1 MKLRTKSIITL
12 VAMLLSG
19 IGAFAEDGT
28 SSPQWTVSYQYDG
41 EASTS
46 DAPGIVE
53 CTFSGTTAT
62 IVCRPLE
69 GNYITAEDIIV
80 EKTVSGDKA
89 QTREVGIDSTPIT
102 ITAASTNTTPRAES
116 SYTFTAEADPNL
128 TYEIKANFHKLKDL
142 DLYALIALPE
152 NTIYTYTGNAIKP
165 EFTVTAADVELTAET
180 DYTVTYAGNVNAGQG
195 SITITATETTFYTGS
210 KTVNFDI
217 NQADVSFW
225 FETSDGQEA
234 KELKTTY
241 GATFTKPVL
250 KMSETGAADV
260 IGVVYSVDNE
270 EVATINAT
278 TGELTI
284 LKAGT
289 VVVTAAAAED
299 YTNKEGSNYK
309 ADPANTKASYSLT
322 INSATPTLQFSKET
336 AEATMGAEF
345 EAPTLTVTPEGLVPI
360 EYESTN
366 TEVATVD
373 KNTGVVTLVGGG
385 ETTIKAVFPGNE
397 TYETA
402 LASYIL
408 TVSKVTATLKFAAE
422 TATAT
427 MGTEFAAPTLTVTP
441 EGLQGVKYSS
451 SNTNVAT
458 VNETTGAVTL
468 VGAGEAVIKASF
480 AGTTVY
486 EAAEASYTLTVS
498 KVTATLKFAA
508 ETATATM
515 GAEFAAPALTVT
527 PEGLQGVKYSSSN
540 TNVATV
546 NETTGAV
553 TLVGAGETTIKATFA
568 GNDKYEPAEA
578 SYKLTVSSKAT
589 MEVTA
594 TGYEGVYD
602 GNAHGITVTA
612 PEGAT
617 VKYGTEE
624 GKYDL
629 TENPTYTN
637 VGTYTVY
644 YQVTKEATETVTGS
658 AKITINKATATLK
671 FSAETATATLG
682 AEFQTPTLTVTPEGL
697 EGVKYTS
704 SNTDVATVNET
715 TGAVTLIGAGET
727 TITAKFAGNDKY
739 EPAEASYKLT
749 VSSKATMEVSATGYE
764 GVYDG
769 NAHGITVT
777 APEGATVKYGT
788 EEGKYDL
795 TENPTYTNVGTYT
808 VYYQVTKEATE
819 TVTGSAKITIN
830 KATATLKFSAETAT
844 ATLGAEFQTPT
855 LTVTPEGL
863 EGVKYT
869 SSNTDVATVNET
881 TGAVTLI
888 GAGEATITA
897 KFAGNDNYEAAEAS
911 YTLTV
916 NRAQSEGYG
925 LWINDIQ
932 VTEDNYFDVLGNSTD
947 SKSGTIVF
955 NPEKNTL
962 VMTNDVSNVEIESRL
977 ENLTLHINDVNK
989 VKSIRFNNLDDATK
1003 TGKLAITTNGNF
1015 PGQII
1020 ITNDAGVSA
1029 ISGFSEI
1036 TLNMGLQYLEPEL
1049 VEIENGELYKYDWD
1063 NTNSDNPVKKLDTK
1077 AVCDAVTIGVVITPL
1092 TRNVTVSMAN
1102 ASDYTAKDENG
1113 NTVLDENGNPKTVS
1127 MMNFAQNKDILLTLW
1142 TKNDEDNYQ
1151 KGNDGDWPDAGFDSS
1166 DGDPGITMVITM
1178 TDAQALA
1185 VAASVLA
1192 NTIQP
1197 GGTTYSMEFKGA
1209 TFIVPAGSG
1218 EIDVWVKTD
1227 PGYVYKLLPVGL
1239 SEETHKLDFNS
1250 PSIKEYQD
1258 LGNGKIKVTV
1268 EYNDLP
1274 TQTYYMLYLA
1284 EEAPSG
1290 ARGGTRLG
1298 KRDKAHGKLYS
1309 VGVRPRSIT
1318 DVNPPSEASGGV
1330 IDEEEDP
1337 EGVID
1342 NPTPPTPPTG
1352 IQTIASESSANS
1364 NKWFTADGRQL
1375 ESKPTKPGFYIRNGK
1390 KVVIK

>member
-1 MKLRTKSIITL
+1 MNETTGAVTL
-12 VAMLLSG
+12 
-19 IGAFAEDGT
+19 IGA
-28 SSPQWTVSYQYDG
+28 G
-41 EASTS
+41 EA
-46 DAPGIVE
+46 
-53 CTFSGTTAT
+53 
-62 IVCRPLE
+62 
-69 GNYITAEDIIV
+69 
-80 EKTVSGDKA
+80 
-89 QTREVGIDSTPIT
+89 T
-102 ITAASTNTTPRAES
+102 ITAKFAGNDKYEP
-116 SYTFTAEADPNL
+116 AEASYKL
-128 TYEIKANFHKLKDL
+128 TVSKATMEVTATGYEGVYD
-142 DLYALIALPE
+142 
-152 NTIYTYTGNAIKP
+152 GNAHGI
-165 EFTVTAADVELTAET
+165 TVTAPEGATVKYGTEEGKYDLTENPTYTNVGTYTVYYQVTKEGTETVTGSAKVTITKATATLKFSAET
-180 DYTVTYAGNVNAGQG
+180 A
-195 SITITATETTFYTGS
+195 TATLGSTTF
-210 KTVNFDI
+210 
-217 NQADVSFW
+217 Q
-225 FETSDGQEA
+225 
-234 KELKTTY
+234 
-241 GATFTKPVL
+241 
-250 KMSETGAADV
+250 
-260 IGVVYSVDNE
+260 
-270 EVATINAT
+270 
-278 TGELTI
+278 
-284 LKAGT
+284 
-289 VVVTAAAAED
+289 
-299 YTNKEGSNYK
+299 
-309 ADPANTKASYSLT
+309 
-322 INSATPTLQFSKET
+322 
-336 AEATMGAEF
+336 
-345 EAPTLTVTPEGLVPI
+345 APTLTVTPGGLSI
-360 EYESTN
+360 KYESTN
-366 TEVATVD
+366 TD
-373 KNTGVVTLVGGG
+373 
-385 ETTIKAVFPGNE
+385 
-397 TYETA
+397 
-402 LASYIL
+402 
-408 TVSKVTATLKFAAE
+408 
-422 TATAT
+422 
-427 MGTEFAAPTLTVTP
+427 
-441 EGLQGVKYSS
+441 
-451 SNTNVAT
+451 VAT

-468 VGAGEAVIKASF
+468 VA
-480 AGTTVY
+480 
-486 EAAEASYTLTVS
+486 
-498 KVTATLKFAA
+498 
-508 ETATATM
+508 
-515 GAEFAAPALTVT
+515 
-527 PEGLQGVKYSSSN
+527 
-540 TNVATV
+540 
-546 NETTGAV
+546 
-553 TLVGAGETTIKATFA
+553 AGETTITAKFA

-644 YQVTKEATETVTGS
+644 YQVTKEGTETVTGS
-658 AKITINKATATLK
+658 AKVTINKATATLK
-671 FSAETATATLG
+671 FSAETATTTLG

-697 EGVKYTS
+697 QGVKYSS
-704 SNTDVATVNET
+704 SNTNVATVNET
-715 TGAVTLIGAGET
+715 TGAVTLVAAGET
-727 TITAKFAGNDKY
+727 
-739 EPAEASYKLT
+739 
-749 VSSKATMEVSATGYE
+749 
-764 GVYDG
+764 
-769 NAHGITVT
+769 
-777 APEGATVKYGT
+777 
-788 EEGKYDL
+788 
-795 TENPTYTNVGTYT
+795 
-808 VYYQVTKEATE
+808 
-819 TVTGSAKITIN
+819 
-830 KATATLKFSAETAT
+830 
-844 ATLGAEFQTPT
+844 
-855 LTVTPEGL
+855 
-863 EGVKYT
+863 
-869 SSNTDVATVNET
+869 
-881 TGAVTLI
+881 
-888 GAGEATITA
+888 TITA

-977 ENLTLHINDVNK
+977 ESLTLHINDVNK

-1185 VAASVLA
+1185 VAASVLT

-1352 IQTIASESSANS
+1352 IQTVASESSVNS

-1375 ESKPTKPGFYIRNGK
+1375 EGKPTKPGFYIRNGK

>member
-12 VAMLLSG
+12 VTMLLSG
-19 IGAFAEDGT
+19 IGAFAADGT
-28 SSPQWTVSYQYDG
+28 GSPQWTVSYQYDG

-46 DAPGIVE
+46 NATGIVE

-62 IVCRPLE
+62 IVCKPVE

-89 QTREVGIDSTPIT
+89 QTRETGISTTPIT

-128 TYEIKANFHKLKDL
+128 IYQIKANFHQLKDL
-142 DLYALIALPE
+142 DTYAQIALPE
-152 NTIYTYTGNAIKP
+152 NTIYTYTGQDIEP
-165 EFTVTAADVELTAET
+165 EFTVTAAGVNLTAGT
-180 DYTVTYAGNVNAGQG
+180 DYTVTYANNINAGQG
-195 SITITATETTFYTGS
+195 SITITATTTTFYSGS
-210 KTVNFDI
+210 RTVNFYI

-234 KELKTTY
+234 KELTTTY

-260 IGVVYSVDNE
+260 IGVVYSVDNK

-289 VVVTAAAAED
+289 VVVTAAAAEN

-309 ADPANTKASYSLT
+309 ADPTNTKASYSLT

-373 KNTGVVTLVGGG
+373 KNTGVVTLVGKG
-385 ETTIKAVFPGNE
+385 EATIKAVFPGNE
-397 TYETA
+397 NYETA

-408 TVSKVTATLKFAAE
+408 TVSNATMEVSATGYEGVYDGNAHGITVTAPEGATVKYGTEEGKYDLTENPTYTNVGTYTVYYQVTKEATETVTGSAKITITKATATLKFSKE
-422 TATAT
+422 TAEAT
-427 MGTEFAAPTLTVTP
+427 MGAEFEAPTLTVTP
-441 EGLQGVKYSS
+441 EGLQGVKYTS
-451 SNTNVAT
+451 SNTDVAT

-468 VGAGEAVIKASF
+468 VAEGETTITAKF
-480 AGTTVY
+480 AGNDNY
-486 EAAEASYTLTVS
+486 EAAETSYTLTV
-498 KVTATLKFAA
+498 
-508 ETATATM
+508 
-515 GAEFAAPALTVT
+515 
-527 PEGLQGVKYSSSN
+527 N
-540 TNVATV
+540 
-546 NETTGAV
+546 
-553 TLVGAGETTIKATFA
+553 
-568 GNDKYEPAEA
+568 
-578 SYKLTVSSKAT
+578 SKAT

-658 AKITINKATATLK
+658 AKITITKATATLK

-715 TGAVTLIGAGET
+715 TGSVTLVAAGET
-727 TITAKFAGNDKY
+727 TIKATFAGNDKY

-749 VSSKATMEVSATGYE
+749 VSNKATMEVSATGYE

-819 TVTGSAKITIN
+819 TVTGSAKITIT

-869 SSNTDVATVNET
+869 SSNTDVATVHET
-881 TGAVTLI
+881 TGAVTLVA
-888 GAGEATITA
+888 AGETTITA
-897 KFAGNDNYEAAEAS
+897 KFAGNDNYEAAETS

-932 VTEDNYFDVLGNSTD
+932 VTEDNQDDVLGNSAD
-947 SKSGTIVF
+947 SKSGTMGTIVF

-962 VMTNDVSNVEIESRL
+962 IMTNEVSNVEIESRL
-977 ENLTLHINDVNK
+977 ESLTLHINDANQ
-989 VKSIRFNNLDDATK
+989 VKRIFYNNLGDATK

-1015 PGQII
+1015 PGQLL
-1020 ITNDAGVSA
+1020 ITNDAGKSA
-1029 ISGFSEI
+1029 ISGFSEL
-1036 TLNMGLQYLEPEL
+1036 TLEQDLLFVEPEL
-1049 VEIENGELYKYDWD
+1049 VELKNGELYQYDF
-1063 NTNSDNPVKKLDTK
+1063 KKVDPTDPESKLIKDDATE
-1077 AVCDAVTIGVVITPL
+1077 AICNAVTIGVIITPL
-1092 TRNVTVSMAN
+1092 TQNVTVLLSKG
-1102 ASDYTAKDENG
+1102 DDFIVKDA
-1113 NTVLDENGNPKTVS
+1113 NGNPVTDTNGNPVPASLK
-1127 MMNFAQNKDILLTLW
+1127 NFALSKDILLTIW
-1142 TKNDEDNYQ
+1142 TEVDEQNSQ
-1151 KGNDGDWPDAGFDSS
+1151 AGQEVDAGFDDS
-1166 DGDPGITMVITM
+1166 DGKPGITMVNTM
-1178 TDAQALA
+1178 TDAQVQK
-1185 VAASVLA
+1185 VAKDVLK
-1192 NTIQP
+1192 NIIMP
-1197 GGTTYSMEFKGA
+1197 GGTSFAYEFNGV

-1218 EIDVWVKTD
+1218 SIIIDQETD
-1227 PGYVYKLLPVGL
+1227 PGYEYHLAPIGLNETYNLVIGGAKIEKYELLG
-1239 SEETHKLDFNS
+1239 
-1250 PSIKEYQD
+1250 
-1258 LGNGKIKVTV
+1258 GNRVRLTID
-1268 EYNDLP
+1268 YSNLP
-1274 TQTYYMLYLA
+1274 TQTYYLLYLTQ
-1284 EEAPSG
+1284 EASSG
-1290 ARGGTRLG
+1290 TRGGTRLG

-1318 DVNPPSEASGGV
+1318 DVNPPSEASGGI

-1352 IQTIASESSANS
+1352 IQTVASESSVNS

>member
-46 DAPGIVE
+46 NATGIVE

-62 IVCRPLE
+62 IVCKPVE

-89 QTREVGIDSTPIT
+89 QTRETGISTTPIT

-128 TYEIKANFHKLKDL
+128 TYEIKANFHQLKDL
-142 DLYALIALPE
+142 DTYALIALPE
-152 NTIYTYTGNAIKP
+152 NTIYTYTGDAIKP
-165 EFTVTAADVELTAET
+165 EITVTASGVNLTAET
-180 DYTVTYAGNVNAGQG
+180 DYTVTYADNINAGQG
-195 SITITATETTFYTGS
+195 CITITATTTTFYTGS

-234 KELKTTY
+234 KELTTTY
-241 GATFTKPVL
+241 GATFSKPVL

-270 EVATINAT
+270 EVATINTT

-322 INSATPTLQFSKET
+322 INTATPTLQFSKET

-397 TYETA
+397 NYETA

-408 TVSKVTATLKFAAE
+408 TVS
-422 TATAT
+422 
-427 MGTEFAAPTLTVTP
+427 
-441 EGLQGVKYSS
+441 
-451 SNTNVAT
+451 N
-458 VNETTGAVTL
+458 
-468 VGAGEAVIKASF
+468 
-480 AGTTVY
+480 
-486 EAAEASYTLTVS
+486 
-498 KVTATLKFAA
+498 
-508 ETATATM
+508 
-515 GAEFAAPALTVT
+515 
-527 PEGLQGVKYSSSN
+527 
-540 TNVATV
+540 
-546 NETTGAV
+546 
-553 TLVGAGETTIKATFA
+553 
-568 GNDKYEPAEA
+568 
-578 SYKLTVSSKAT
+578 
-589 MEVTA
+589 
-594 TGYEGVYD
+594 
-602 GNAHGITVTA
+602 
-612 PEGAT
+612 
-617 VKYGTEE
+617 
-624 GKYDL
+624 
-629 TENPTYTN
+629 
-637 VGTYTVY
+637 
-644 YQVTKEATETVTGS
+644 
-658 AKITINKATATLK
+658 
-671 FSAETATATLG
+671 
-682 AEFQTPTLTVTPEGL
+682 
-697 EGVKYTS
+697 
-704 SNTDVATVNET
+704 
-715 TGAVTLIGAGET
+715 
-727 TITAKFAGNDKY
+727 
-739 EPAEASYKLT
+739 
-749 VSSKATMEVSATGYE
+749 ATMEVSATGYE

-819 TVTGSAKITIN
+819 TVTGSAKITIT
-830 KATATLKFSAETAT
+830 KATATLTFSAETAT

-881 TGAVTLI
+881 TGAVTLVA
-888 GAGEATITA
+888 AGETTITA

-977 ENLTLHINDVNK
+977 ESLTLHINDVNK
-989 VKSIRFNNLDDATK
+989 VKSIHFNNLGDATK
-1003 TGKLAITTNGNF
+1003 TGKLTITTNGNF
-1015 PGQII
+1015 PGQLL
-1020 ITNDAGVSA
+1020 ITNDAGKSA
-1029 ISGFSEI
+1029 ISGFSEL
-1036 TLNMGLQYLEPEL
+1036 TLEQDLLFVEPEL
-1049 VEIENGELYKYDWD
+1049 VELKNGELYQYDF
-1063 NTNSDNPVKKLDTK
+1063 KKVDPTDPESKLIKDDATE
-1077 AVCDAVTIGVVITPL
+1077 AICNAVTIGVIITPL
-1092 TRNVTVSMAN
+1092 TQNVTVLLSKG
-1102 ASDYTAKDENG
+1102 DDFIVKDA
-1113 NTVLDENGNPKTVS
+1113 NGNPVTDTNGNPVPASLK
-1127 MMNFAQNKDILLTLW
+1127 NFALSKDILLTIW
-1142 TKNDEDNYQ
+1142 TEVDEQNSQ
-1151 KGNDGDWPDAGFDSS
+1151 AGQEVDAGFDDS
-1166 DGDPGITMVITM
+1166 DGKPGITMVNTM
-1178 TDAQALA
+1178 TDAQVQK
-1185 VAASVLA
+1185 VAKDVLK
-1192 NTIQP
+1192 NIIMP
-1197 GGTTYSMEFKGA
+1197 GGTSFAYEFNGV

-1218 EIDVWVKTD
+1218 SIIIDQETD
-1227 PGYVYKLLPVGL
+1227 PGYEYHLAPIGLNETYNLVIGGAKIEKYELLG
-1239 SEETHKLDFNS
+1239 
-1250 PSIKEYQD
+1250 
-1258 LGNGKIKVTV
+1258 GNRVRLTID
-1268 EYNDLP
+1268 YSNLP
-1274 TQTYYMLYLA
+1274 TQTYYLLYLTQ
-1284 EEAPSG
+1284 EASSG
-1290 ARGGTRLG
+1290 TRGGTRLG

-1352 IQTIASESSANS
+1352 IQTVASESSVNS

>member
-12 VAMLLSG
+12 VTMLLGG
-19 IGAFAEDGT
+19 IGQVVAQDGKPNWPPQT
-28 SSPQWTVSYQYDG
+28 TTIIQLNGSSNSADAAGTVTVSI
-41 EASTS
+41 S
-46 DAPGIVE
+46 DPDENGKA
-53 CTFSGTTAT
+53 TAT
-62 IVCRPLE
+62 LTAKPAT
-69 GNYITAEDIIV
+69 GNYITKDQIAVIRTID
-80 EKTVSGDKA
+80 GRYA
-89 QTREVGIDSTPIT
+89 QTREASIDNTPLELTEMTPNDDPSGETVYTFEIEATHRANSRAEWQDFIYVYDYEITANFLTQTDLSNAT
-102 ITAASTNTTPRAES
+102 ITLE
-116 SYTFTAEADPNL
+116 
-128 TYEIKANFHKLKDL
+128 
-142 DLYALIALPE
+142 
-152 NTIYTYTGNAIKP
+152 
-165 EFTVTAADVELTAET
+165 
-180 DYTVTYAGNVNAGQG
+180 
-195 SITITATETTFYTGS
+195 ETTFAWDGQPKEPAVTSVKVGETVIDPSNYTVSWHDNIEPGAATDQ
-210 KTVNFDI
+210 KAPF
-217 NQADVSFW
+217 ADVTGKFLC
-225 FETSDGQEA
+225 TGYA
-234 KELKTTY
+234 IK
-241 GATFTKPVL
+241 TFT
-250 KMSETGAADV
+250 
-260 IGVVYSVDNE
+260 I
-270 EVATINAT
+270 
-278 TGELTI
+278 
-284 LKAGT
+284 
-289 VVVTAAAAED
+289 
-299 YTNKEGSNYK
+299 
-309 ADPANTKASYSLT
+309 TK
-322 INSATPTLQFSKET
+322 ATPTLKFSKET
-336 AEATMGAEF
+336 ATATMGAEF
-345 EAPTLTVTPEGLVPI
+345 EAPTLTVTPEGLEGVK
-360 EYESTN
+360 YTSSN
-366 TEVATVD
+366 ANVATVNE
-373 KNTGVVTLVGGG
+373 NTGAVTLVGAG
-385 ETTIKAVFPGNE
+385 EAVIKASFVGDDH
-397 TYETA
+397 YEA
-402 LASYIL
+402 AEASYTL
-408 TVSKVTATLKFAAE
+408 TVSKVTATLKFAEE
-422 TATAT
+422 TATAI
-427 MGTEFAAPTLTVTP
+427 MGAEFEAPTLTVTPEGLQDVKYSSSNTNVATVNETTGAVTLVGAGETVIKASFAGTTVYEAAEASYTLTVSKVTTTLKFAEETATAIMGAEFEAPTLTVTP
-441 EGLQGVKYSS
+441 EGLQGVKYSSSNTNVATVNETTGAVTLVGAGETVIKASFAGTTVYEAAEASYTLTVSKVTATLKFSAETATATMGAEFEAPTLTVTPEGLQDVKYSS

-486 EAAEASYTLTVS
+486 EAAEASYKLTVS
-498 KVTATLKFAA
+498 EATPQTETVTLTFSEKTVSATLG
-508 ETATATM
+508 E
-515 GAEFAAPALTVT
+515 EFEAPTLTIE
-527 PEGLQGVKYSSSN
+527 PEGLQGVKYTSSN
-540 TNVATV
+540 TDVATV
-546 NETTGAV
+546 NETTGVV
-553 TLVGAGETTIKATFA
+553 TLVAAGETTIKASFA
-568 GNDKYEPAEA
+568 GNDNYKAAEA
-578 SYKLTVSSKAT
+578 SYTLTVSEAT
-589 MEVTA
+589 PQ
-594 TGYEGVYD
+594 
-602 GNAHGITVTA
+602 TVTVTLTFS
-612 PEGAT
+612 EKT
-617 VKYGTEE
+617 V
-624 GKYDL
+624 
-629 TENPTYTN
+629 
-637 VGTYTVY
+637 
-644 YQVTKEATETVTGS
+644 S
-658 AKITINKATATLK
+658 
-671 FSAETATATLG
+671 ATLG
-682 AEFQTPTLTVTPEGL
+682 EEFEAPTLTIEPEGL
-697 EGVKYTS
+697 QGVKYTS

-715 TGAVTLIGAGET
+715 TGAVTLVAEGET
-727 TITAKFAGNDKY
+727 
-739 EPAEASYKLT
+739 
-749 VSSKATMEVSATGYE
+749 
-764 GVYDG
+764 
-769 NAHGITVT
+769 
-777 APEGATVKYGT
+777 
-788 EEGKYDL
+788 
-795 TENPTYTNVGTYT
+795 
-808 VYYQVTKEATE
+808 
-819 TVTGSAKITIN
+819 
-830 KATATLKFSAETAT
+830 
-844 ATLGAEFQTPT
+844 
-855 LTVTPEGL
+855 
-863 EGVKYT
+863 
-869 SSNTDVATVNET
+869 
-881 TGAVTLI
+881 
-888 GAGEATITA
+888 TITA

-932 VTEDNYFDVLGNSTD
+932 VTEDNYFDVLGNKTD

-977 ENLTLHINDVNK
+977 ESLTLHINDVNK

-1342 NPTPPTPPTG
+1342 DPTPPTPPTG
-1352 IQTIASESSANS
+1352 IQTIASESSVNS

-1375 ESKPTKPGFYIRNGK
+1375 EGKPTKPGFYIRNGK

>member
-19 IGAFAEDGT
+19 IGALAEDGT
-28 SSPQWTVSYQYDG
+28 GSPQWTVSYQYDG
-41 EASTS
+41 TASTS
-46 DAPGIVE
+46 DATGIVE

-62 IVCRPLE
+62 IVCKPVE

-89 QTREVGIDSTPIT
+89 QTRETGIDSTPIT

-128 TYEIKANFHKLKDL
+128 TYEIKANFHQLKDL
-142 DLYALIALPE
+142 DVYALIALPE
-152 NTIYTYTGNAIKP
+152 NTIYTYTGDAIKP
-165 EFTVTAADVELTAET
+165 EITVTASGINLTAET
-180 DYTVTYAGNVNAGQG
+180 DYTVTYADNINAGQG
-195 SITITATETTFYTGS
+195 SITITATTTTFYTGS

-234 KELKTTY
+234 KELTTTY

-250 KMSETGAADV
+250 KMSETAAADV

-299 YTNKEGSNYK
+299 YTNKDGSNYK

-322 INSATPTLQFSKET
+322 INTATPTLQFSKET

-397 TYETA
+397 NYETA

-408 TVSKVTATLKFAAE
+408 TVS
-422 TATAT
+422 
-427 MGTEFAAPTLTVTP
+427 
-441 EGLQGVKYSS
+441 
-451 SNTNVAT
+451 N
-458 VNETTGAVTL
+458 
-468 VGAGEAVIKASF
+468 
-480 AGTTVY
+480 
-486 EAAEASYTLTVS
+486 
-498 KVTATLKFAA
+498 
-508 ETATATM
+508 
-515 GAEFAAPALTVT
+515 
-527 PEGLQGVKYSSSN
+527 
-540 TNVATV
+540 
-546 NETTGAV
+546 
-553 TLVGAGETTIKATFA
+553 
-568 GNDKYEPAEA
+568 
-578 SYKLTVSSKAT
+578 AT

-644 YQVTKEATETVTGS
+644 YQVTKEGTETVTGS
-658 AKITINKATATLK
+658 AKVTINKATATLK
-671 FSAETATATLG
+671 FSAETATTTVG
-682 AEFQTPTLTVTPEGL
+682 STTFQAPTLTVTPGGL
-697 EGVKYTS
+697 SIKYEST
-704 SNTDVATVNET
+704 NTDVATVNET
-715 TGAVTLIGAGET
+715 TGAVTLIGAGEA

-819 TVTGSAKITIN
+819 TVTGSAKITIT

-844 ATLGAEFQTPT
+844 ATVGSTTFQAPT

-881 TGAVTLI
+881 TGAVTLVA
-888 GAGEATITA
+888 AGETTITA

-1151 KGNDGDWPDAGFDSS
+1151 KGNDGDWPDAGFDNS

-1318 DVNPPSEASGGV
+1318 DVNPASEASDGV

-1352 IQTIASESSANS
+1352 IQTVASESSANS

-1375 ESKPTKPGFYIRNGK
+1375 EGKPTKPGFYIRNGK
-1390 KVVIK
+1390 KVVVK

>member
-19 IGAFAEDGT
+19 IGALAEDGT

-46 DAPGIVE
+46 DATGIVE
-53 CTFSGTTAT
+53 CTFNGTTAT
-62 IVCRPLE
+62 IVCKPVE

-89 QTREVGIDSTPIT
+89 QTRETGIDSAPIT

-128 TYEIKANFHKLKDL
+128 TYEIKANFHQLKDL
-142 DLYALIALPE
+142 DTYALIALPE
-152 NTIYTYTGNAIKP
+152 NTIYTYTGDAIKP
-165 EFTVTAADVELTAET
+165 EITVTASGVNLTAET
-180 DYTVTYAGNVNAGQG
+180 DYTVTYADNINAGQG
-195 SITITATETTFYTGS
+195 SITITATTTTFYTGS

-234 KELKTTY
+234 KELTTTY

-250 KMSETGAADV
+250 KMSETAAADV

-299 YTNKEGSNYK
+299 YTNKEGSNYT
-309 ADPANTKASYSLT
+309 ADPTNTKTSYSLT

-408 TVSKVTATLKFAAE
+408 TVS
-422 TATAT
+422 
-427 MGTEFAAPTLTVTP
+427 
-441 EGLQGVKYSS
+441 
-451 SNTNVAT
+451 N
-458 VNETTGAVTL
+458 
-468 VGAGEAVIKASF
+468 
-480 AGTTVY
+480 
-486 EAAEASYTLTVS
+486 
-498 KVTATLKFAA
+498 
-508 ETATATM
+508 
-515 GAEFAAPALTVT
+515 
-527 PEGLQGVKYSSSN
+527 
-540 TNVATV
+540 
-546 NETTGAV
+546 
-553 TLVGAGETTIKATFA
+553 
-568 GNDKYEPAEA
+568 
-578 SYKLTVSSKAT
+578 
-589 MEVTA
+589 
-594 TGYEGVYD
+594 
-602 GNAHGITVTA
+602 
-612 PEGAT
+612 
-617 VKYGTEE
+617 
-624 GKYDL
+624 
-629 TENPTYTN
+629 
-637 VGTYTVY
+637 
-644 YQVTKEATETVTGS
+644 
-658 AKITINKATATLK
+658 
-671 FSAETATATLG
+671 
-682 AEFQTPTLTVTPEGL
+682 
-697 EGVKYTS
+697 
-704 SNTDVATVNET
+704 
-715 TGAVTLIGAGET
+715 
-727 TITAKFAGNDKY
+727 
-739 EPAEASYKLT
+739 
-749 VSSKATMEVSATGYE
+749 ATMEVSATGYE

-819 TVTGSAKITIN
+819 TVTGSAKITIT

-844 ATLGAEFQTPT
+844 TTLGAEFQTPT

-881 TGAVTLI
+881 TGAVTLVA
-888 GAGEATITA
+888 AGETTITA

-955 NPEKNTL
+955 NPETNTL

-977 ENLTLHINDVNK
+977 ESLTLHINDVNK

-1036 TLNMGLQYLEPEL
+1036 TMNMGLQYLEPEL
-1049 VEIENGELYKYDWD
+1049 VEIEDGKLYKYDWD
-1063 NTNSDNPVKKLDTK
+1063 KTVTENPVKDPTTK

-1151 KGNDGDWPDAGFDSS
+1151 KGNDGDWPDAGFDNS

-1178 TDAQALA
+1178 TDAQVLA

-1239 SEETHKLDFNS
+1239 SGETHKLDFNS

-1352 IQTIASESSANS
+1352 IKTIASESSVNS

-1375 ESKPTKPGFYIRNGK
+1375 EGKPTKPGFYIRNGK

>member
-578 SYKLTVSSKAT
+578 
-589 MEVTA
+589 EVW
-594 TGYEGVYD
+594 
-602 GNAHGITVTA
+602 H
-612 PEGAT
+612 
-617 VKYGTEE
+617 
-624 GKYDL
+624 
-629 TENPTYTN
+629 
-637 VGTYTVY
+637 
-644 YQVTKEATETVTGS
+644 
-658 AKITINKATATLK
+658 
-671 FSAETATATLG
+671 
-682 AEFQTPTLTVTPEGL
+682 
-697 EGVKYTS
+697 
-704 SNTDVATVNET
+704 
-715 TGAVTLIGAGET
+715 
-727 TITAKFAGNDKY
+727 
-739 EPAEASYKLT
+739 
-749 VSSKATMEVSATGYE
+749 
-764 GVYDG
+764 
-769 NAHGITVT
+769 
-777 APEGATVKYGT
+777 
-788 EEGKYDL
+788 
-795 TENPTYTNVGTYT
+795 
-808 VYYQVTKEATE
+808 
-819 TVTGSAKITIN
+819 
-830 KATATLKFSAETAT
+830 
-844 ATLGAEFQTPT
+844 
-855 LTVTPEGL
+855 
-863 EGVKYT
+863 
-869 SSNTDVATVNET
+869 
-881 TGAVTLI
+881 
-888 GAGEATITA
+888 
-897 KFAGNDNYEAAEAS
+897 
-911 YTLTV
+911 
-916 NRAQSEGYG
+916 
-925 LWINDIQ
+925 
-932 VTEDNYFDVLGNSTD
+932 
-947 SKSGTIVF
+947 
-955 NPEKNTL
+955 
-962 VMTNDVSNVEIESRL
+962 
-977 ENLTLHINDVNK
+977 
-989 VKSIRFNNLDDATK
+989 
-1003 TGKLAITTNGNF
+1003 
-1015 PGQII
+1015 
-1020 ITNDAGVSA
+1020 
-1029 ISGFSEI
+1029 
-1036 TLNMGLQYLEPEL
+1036 
-1049 VEIENGELYKYDWD
+1049 
-1063 NTNSDNPVKKLDTK
+1063 
-1077 AVCDAVTIGVVITPL
+1077 
-1092 TRNVTVSMAN
+1092 
-1102 ASDYTAKDENG
+1102 
-1113 NTVLDENGNPKTVS
+1113 
-1127 MMNFAQNKDILLTLW
+1127 
-1142 TKNDEDNYQ
+1142 
-1151 KGNDGDWPDAGFDSS
+1151 
-1166 DGDPGITMVITM
+1166 
-1178 TDAQALA
+1178 
-1185 VAASVLA
+1185 
-1192 NTIQP
+1192 
-1197 GGTTYSMEFKGA
+1197 
-1209 TFIVPAGSG
+1209 
-1218 EIDVWVKTD
+1218 
-1227 PGYVYKLLPVGL
+1227 
-1239 SEETHKLDFNS
+1239 
-1250 PSIKEYQD
+1250 
-1258 LGNGKIKVTV
+1258 
-1268 EYNDLP
+1268 
-1274 TQTYYMLYLA
+1274 
-1284 EEAPSG
+1284 
-1290 ARGGTRLG
+1290 
-1298 KRDKAHGKLYS
+1298 
-1309 VGVRPRSIT
+1309 
-1318 DVNPPSEASGGV
+1318 
-1330 IDEEEDP
+1330 
-1337 EGVID
+1337 
-1342 NPTPPTPPTG
+1342 
-1352 IQTIASESSANS
+1352 
-1364 NKWFTADGRQL
+1364 
-1375 ESKPTKPGFYIRNGK
+1375 
-1390 KVVIK
+1390 

>member
-1 MKLRTKSIITL
+1 MSI
-12 VAMLLSG
+12 
-19 IGAFAEDGT
+19 
-28 SSPQWTVSYQYDG
+28 
-41 EASTS
+41 
-46 DAPGIVE
+46 
-53 CTFSGTTAT
+53 
-62 IVCRPLE
+62 
-69 GNYITAEDIIV
+69 
-80 EKTVSGDKA
+80 K
-89 QTREVGIDSTPIT
+89 
-102 ITAASTNTTPRAES
+102 
-116 SYTFTAEADPNL
+116 
-128 TYEIKANFHKLKDL
+128 
-142 DLYALIALPE
+142 
-152 NTIYTYTGNAIKP
+152 
-165 EFTVTAADVELTAET
+165 
-180 DYTVTYAGNVNAGQG
+180 
-195 SITITATETTFYTGS
+195 
-210 KTVNFDI
+210 
-217 NQADVSFW
+217 
-225 FETSDGQEA
+225 
-234 KELKTTY
+234 
-241 GATFTKPVL
+241 
-250 KMSETGAADV
+250 
-260 IGVVYSVDNE
+260 
-270 EVATINAT
+270 
-278 TGELTI
+278 
-284 LKAGT
+284 
-289 VVVTAAAAED
+289 
-299 YTNKEGSNYK
+299 
-309 ADPANTKASYSLT
+309 
-322 INSATPTLQFSKET
+322 
-336 AEATMGAEF
+336 
-345 EAPTLTVTPEGLVPI
+345 
-360 EYESTN
+360 YESTN
-366 TEVATVD
+366 TD
-373 KNTGVVTLVGGG
+373 
-385 ETTIKAVFPGNE
+385 
-397 TYETA
+397 
-402 LASYIL
+402 
-408 TVSKVTATLKFAAE
+408 
-422 TATAT
+422 
-427 MGTEFAAPTLTVTP
+427 
-441 EGLQGVKYSS
+441 
-451 SNTNVAT
+451 VAT

-468 VGAGEAVIKASF
+468 V
-480 AGTTVY
+480 T
-486 EAAEASYTLTVS
+486 
-498 KVTATLKFAA
+498 
-508 ETATATM
+508 
-515 GAEFAAPALTVT
+515 
-527 PEGLQGVKYSSSN
+527 
-540 TNVATV
+540 
-546 NETTGAV
+546 
-553 TLVGAGETTIKATFA
+553 AGETTIKATFA

-644 YQVTKEATETVTGS
+644 YQVTKEGTETVTGS
-658 AKITINKATATLK
+658 AKVTINKVTATLT
-671 FSAETATATLG
+671 FSAETATATVG
-682 AEFQTPTLTVTPEGL
+682 STTFQAPTLTVTPEGL

-715 TGAVTLIGAGET
+715 TGAVTLVAAGET
-727 TITAKFAGNDKY
+727 
-739 EPAEASYKLT
+739 
-749 VSSKATMEVSATGYE
+749 
-764 GVYDG
+764 
-769 NAHGITVT
+769 
-777 APEGATVKYGT
+777 
-788 EEGKYDL
+788 
-795 TENPTYTNVGTYT
+795 
-808 VYYQVTKEATE
+808 
-819 TVTGSAKITIN
+819 
-830 KATATLKFSAETAT
+830 
-844 ATLGAEFQTPT
+844 
-855 LTVTPEGL
+855 
-863 EGVKYT
+863 
-869 SSNTDVATVNET
+869 
-881 TGAVTLI
+881 
-888 GAGEATITA
+888 TITA

-977 ENLTLHINDVNK
+977 ESLTLHINDVNK

-1113 NTVLDENGNPKTVS
+1113 NTILDENGNPKTVS

-1142 TKNDEDNYQ
+1142 TENDEDNYQ
-1151 KGNDGDWPDAGFDSS
+1151 KGNDGDWPDAGFDNS

-1250 PSIKEYQD
+1250 PSIKEYED

-1352 IQTIASESSANS
+1352 IQTVASESSVNS
-1364 NKWFTADGRQL
+1364 NKWFTVDGRQL
-1375 ESKPTKPGFYIRNGK
+1375 EGKPTKPGFYIRNGK